1 MPATPTAEPTTILAP
16 ASAHSNGHDAS
27 SHGADGGPGLDLMPT
42 LRSDSTLADALVGF
56 DEYMLRKGFSANT
69 ITAFRNDLKIFGSF
83 VGETVR
89 LHHISSANLEEYLE
103 WLQHERGIPCSAKTL
118 ARRITTLKVL
128 FGWLHGIGVLGTDP
142 AEPVAQ
148 QPARPP
154 LPVILRDQEVTA
166 LVRVARDYLWDRRQ
180 PDARPYLLVS
190 LLLQTGIKKAE
201 CARLLVTDL
210 DVARPQAPELTV
222 RYVEEGQAHKNRV
235 LSLNQTIVP
244 AYNQFI
250 EQYRPETYLFECTP
264 RNLEY
269 ILDEVGQK
277 ANIRSVQVGFETLRW
292 TCAVRDFRNGMPEER
307 LRLKLGLSK
316 ISWRETREKIH
327 QLAGH

>member
-1 MPATPTAEPTTILAP
+1 MPATPTAEPTTILTP
-16 ASAHSNGHDAS
+16 ASAQSNGHDAS
-27 SHGADGGPGLDLMPT
+27 DHGASAGPGLDLMPT
-42 LRSDSTLADALVGF
+42 LRSDSTLADAFVGF